1 MPADAGARGGGADR
15 GAAMAALAGDR
26 CSASRGA
33 EEGGEKDPHRAAA
46 PAAGRSPAAA
56 TGRGEAGGAASAV
69 SRSAPAALA
78 GPSARSHRRRLR
90 SDARGAHA
98 RVGAAQPRGIGL
110 PPAQFRR
117 VPRRLAAR
125 RWKRRGALRARA
137 RWRARGGDGRAALRR
152 SAAAA
157 ARREP
162 ERGAGRPPRPRP
174 RCVAGGRGGP
184 ADHPQPRP
192 ARDRPIRTARSLWRH
207 LRRGDGPPRGG
218 KRIRADLLRRA
229 RGGAAMPMTVSPG
242 RCRMKPLVPSFVAA
256 GIALGAAGAQ
266 GVETIAVL
274 ELRSRANPVVAAELS
289 DRVREAVRRA
299 LPQARVVDSEENADF
314 VIGGRISRG
323 GLGYRAWLELRDRS
337 GDVLQRASATASSRS
352 ELAEAIDGAAVDL
365 VRSRQEA
372 GGPITIAPLPA
383 VPAPAE
389 PPEDALNLEADAGVL
404 VAWDRARRIEA
415 HGKESPQEAAAAW
428 RRVADMRGQNPFREI
443 ALTRAAEWEAY
454 AAGRRALDAQLASD
468 TARLRRV
475 LPLASGMDSAKID
488 LLVRFAAAHGF
499 DKVSPLVALLPS
511 AELRARAELSL
522 DCEVKEAHAC
532 VQLARAA
539 DEAKDAKA
547 ALDYLD
553 RACAAG
559 APTACAESGDRWLQ
573 GDLRDPARAIAAL
586 QRGCDASSAAAG
598 MAMVAFGAIAAT
610 AAVMMNSDDQQPRRA
625 LRSALVAGPQQQS
638 GSSRTGLTLVFGGAA
653 ALSAGAGLVLLLT
666 RPENPE
672 GPKVGVGVSPAGVV
686 VSGNFH

>member
-1 MPADAGARGGGADR
+1 
-15 GAAMAALAGDR
+15 
-26 CSASRGA
+26 
-33 EEGGEKDPHRAAA
+33 
-46 PAAGRSPAAA
+46 
-56 TGRGEAGGAASAV
+56 
-69 SRSAPAALA
+69 
-78 GPSARSHRRRLR
+78 
-90 SDARGAHA
+90 
-98 RVGAAQPRGIGL
+98 
-110 PPAQFRR
+110 
-117 VPRRLAAR
+117 
-125 RWKRRGALRARA
+125 
-137 RWRARGGDGRAALRR
+137 
-152 SAAAA
+152 
-157 ARREP
+157 
-162 ERGAGRPPRPRP
+162 
-174 RCVAGGRGGP
+174 
-184 ADHPQPRP
+184 
-192 ARDRPIRTARSLWRH
+192 
-207 LRRGDGPPRGG
+207 
-218 KRIRADLLRRA
+218 
-229 RGGAAMPMTVSPG
+229 
-242 RCRMKPLVPSFVAA
+242 MKPLVPSFVAA

-323 GLGYRAWLELRDRS
+323 GLGYRAWLELRDQS
-337 GDVLQRASATASSRS
+337 GDVLQRASATASNRS

-389 PPEDALNLEADAGVL
+389 PPEDTLNLEADAGVL

-415 HGKESPQEAAAAW
+415 HGKESPQDAAAAW

-475 LPLASGMDSAKID
+475 LPLASVTDSAKID

-559 APTACAESGDRWLQ
+559 APSACAESGDRWLQ
-573 GDLRDPARAIAAL
+573 GDLRDPARAVAAL
-586 QRGCDASSAAAG
+586 QRGCDGANPAACVRLARVYEEGDGAPPNAKTAVDLREKACAAGDGKSCRRLAGMSEEPARVADLLRKGCDGGDALSCALSTKEPAIVQRQLQEAAAGAAKPAPIARPASATEKPAAKPPPPPSPRTEVEPSHDRAAAG
-598 MAMVAFGAIAAT
+598 MAMVAFGALAAT
-610 AAVMMNSDDQQPRRA
+610 AAVMMNSDDAQPRRA
-625 LRSALVAGPQQQS
+625 FRSALVAGSQPQS
-638 GSSRTGLTLVFGGAA
+638 GSNLTLTLVFGGAA
-653 ALSAGAGLVLLLT
+653 ALSAGAGLVLLFT
-666 RPENPE
+666 KPDKPEA
-672 GPKVGVGVSPAGVV
+672 PKVGVGVSPAGIV
-686 VSGNFH
+686 VSGNFR

>member
-1 MPADAGARGGGADR
+1 
-15 GAAMAALAGDR
+15 
-26 CSASRGA
+26 
-33 EEGGEKDPHRAAA
+33 
-46 PAAGRSPAAA
+46 
-56 TGRGEAGGAASAV
+56 
-69 SRSAPAALA
+69 
-78 GPSARSHRRRLR
+78 
-90 SDARGAHA
+90 
-98 RVGAAQPRGIGL
+98 
-110 PPAQFRR
+110 
-117 VPRRLAAR
+117 
-125 RWKRRGALRARA
+125 
-137 RWRARGGDGRAALRR
+137 
-152 SAAAA
+152 
-157 ARREP
+157 
-162 ERGAGRPPRPRP
+162 
-174 RCVAGGRGGP
+174 
-184 ADHPQPRP
+184 
-192 ARDRPIRTARSLWRH
+192 
-207 LRRGDGPPRGG
+207 
-218 KRIRADLLRRA
+218 
-229 RGGAAMPMTVSPG
+229 
-242 RCRMKPLVPSFVAA
+242 MKPLVPSFVAA

-323 GLGYRAWLELRDRS
+323 GLGYRAWLELRDQS
-337 GDVLQRASATASSRS
+337 GDVLQRASATASNRS

-415 HGKESPQEAAAAW
+415 HGKESPQDAAAAW

-475 LPLASGMDSAKID
+475 LPLASVTDSAKID

-559 APTACAESGDRWLQ
+559 APSACAESGDRWLQ
-573 GDLRDPARAIAAL
+573 GDLRDPARAVAAL
-586 QRGCDASSAAAG
+586 QRGCDGANPAACVRLARVYEEGDGAPPNAKTAVDLREKACAAGDGKSCRRLAGMSEEPARVADLLRKGCDGGDALSCALSTKEPAIVQRQLQEAAAGAAKPAPIARPASATEKPAAKPPPPPSPRTEVEPSHDRAAAG
-598 MAMVAFGAIAAT
+598 MAMVAFGALAAT
-610 AAVMMNSDDQQPRRA
+610 AAVMMNSDDAQPRRA
-625 LRSALVAGPQQQS
+625 FRSALVAGSQPQS
-638 GSSRTGLTLVFGGAA
+638 GSNLTLTLVFGGAA
-653 ALSAGAGLVLLLT
+653 ALSAGAGLVLLFT
-666 RPENPE
+666 KPDKPEA
-672 GPKVGVGVSPAGVV
+672 PKVGVGVSPAGIVI
-686 VSGNFH
+686 SGNFR

>member
-1 MPADAGARGGGADR
+1 MLRVLPSRRRRREG
-15 GAAMAALAGDR
+15 
-26 CSASRGA
+26 SASCSC
-33 EEGGEKDPHRAAA
+33 P
-46 PAAGRSPAAA
+46 
-56 TGRGEAGGAASAV
+56 GRG
-69 SRSAPAALA
+69 PI
-78 GPSARSHRRRLR
+78 ARSRYR
-90 SDARGAHA
+90 
-98 RVGAAQPRGIGL
+98 
-110 PPAQFRR
+110 
-117 VPRRLAAR
+117 PRRT
-125 RWKRRGALRARA
+125 
-137 RWRARGGDGRAALRR
+137 
-152 SAAAA
+152 
-157 ARREP
+157 
-162 ERGAGRPPRPRP
+162 RPPRLPPLPRP
-174 RCVAGGRGGP
+174 RRVAGGRGGP

-192 ARDRPIRTARSLWRH
+192 ARDRPIRTARSLRRH
-207 LRRGDGPPRGG
+207 LRRGDGPPGRG

-256 GIALGAAGAQ
+256 GLAFGAAGAQ
-266 GVETIAVL
+266 GVETVAVL
-274 ELRSRANPVVAAELS
+274 ELRSRVHPIVAAELS

-299 LPQARVVDSEENADF
+299 LPQARVVDSEESADF
-314 VIGGRISRG
+314 VIAGRISRG
-323 GLGYRAWLELRDRS
+323 GLGYRASLELRDRS
-337 GDVLQRASATASSRS
+337 GDIVQRASATASSRS

-372 GGPITIAPLPA
+372 GGPISIAPLPA
-383 VPAPAE
+383 VPAPAGT
-389 PPEDALNLEADAGVL
+389 PEDALNLEADAGVL

-415 HGKESPQEAAAAW
+415 RGKESPEDAAAAW
-428 RRVADMRGQNPFREI
+428 RRVAEMRGQNPFREI
-443 ALTRAAEWEAY
+443 ALTRASQWEAY
-454 AAGRRALDAQLASD
+454 AAGRRALDAQLAGD

-475 LPLASGMDSAKID
+475 LPLASVTDSAKID

-532 VQLARAA
+532 VA
-539 DEAKDAKA
+539 D
-547 ALDYLD
+547 L
-553 RACAAG
+553 
-559 APTACAESGDRWLQ
+559 
-573 GDLRDPARAIAAL
+573 LRK
-586 QRGCDASSAAAG
+586 GCDGGDAVSCSLSAKEPAMVQRQLQEATSGAAKPPPIARPASATEKPAAKPPPPPSPRTAVEPSHDRAAAG
-598 MAMVAFGAIAAT
+598 MAMVAFGALAAT

-653 ALSAGAGLVLLLT
+653 ALSAGAGLGLLLT

>member
-1 MPADAGARGGGADR
+1 
-15 GAAMAALAGDR
+15 
-26 CSASRGA
+26 
-33 EEGGEKDPHRAAA
+33 
-46 PAAGRSPAAA
+46 
-56 TGRGEAGGAASAV
+56 
-69 SRSAPAALA
+69 
-78 GPSARSHRRRLR
+78 
-90 SDARGAHA
+90 
-98 RVGAAQPRGIGL
+98 
-110 PPAQFRR
+110 
-117 VPRRLAAR
+117 
-125 RWKRRGALRARA
+125 
-137 RWRARGGDGRAALRR
+137 
-152 SAAAA
+152 
-157 ARREP
+157 
-162 ERGAGRPPRPRP
+162 
-174 RCVAGGRGGP
+174 
-184 ADHPQPRP
+184 
-192 ARDRPIRTARSLWRH
+192 
-207 LRRGDGPPRGG
+207 
-218 KRIRADLLRRA
+218 
-229 RGGAAMPMTVSPG
+229 
-242 RCRMKPLVPSFVAA
+242 MKPLVPSFVAA

-323 GLGYRAWLELRDRS
+323 GLGYRAWLELRDQS
-337 GDVLQRASATASSRS
+337 GDVLQRASATASNRS

-415 HGKESPQEAAAAW
+415 HGKESPQDAAAAW

-475 LPLASGMDSAKID
+475 LPLASVTDSAKID

-559 APTACAESGDRWLQ
+559 APSACAESGDRWLQ
-573 GDLRDPARAIAAL
+573 GDLRDPARAVAAL
-586 QRGCDASSAAAG
+586 QRGCDGANPAACVRLARVYEEGDRAPPNAKTAVDLREKACAAGDGKSCRRLAGMSEEPARVADLLRKGCDGGDALSCALSTKEPAIVQRQLQEAAAGAAKPAPIARPASATEKPAAKPPPPPSPRTEVEPSHDRAAAG
-598 MAMVAFGAIAAT
+598 MAMVAFGALAAT
-610 AAVMMNSDDQQPRRA
+610 AAVMMNSDDAQPRRA
-625 LRSALVAGPQQQS
+625 FRSALVAGSQPQS
-638 GSSRTGLTLVFGGAA
+638 GSNLTLTLVFGGAA
-653 ALSAGAGLVLLLT
+653 ALSAGAGLVLLFT
-666 RPENPE
+666 KPDKPEA
-672 GPKVGVGVSPAGVV
+672 PKVGVGVSPAGIV
-686 VSGNFH
+686 VSGNFR

>member
-1 MPADAGARGGGADR
+1 
-15 GAAMAALAGDR
+15 
-26 CSASRGA
+26 
-33 EEGGEKDPHRAAA
+33 
-46 PAAGRSPAAA
+46 
-56 TGRGEAGGAASAV
+56 
-69 SRSAPAALA
+69 
-78 GPSARSHRRRLR
+78 
-90 SDARGAHA
+90 
-98 RVGAAQPRGIGL
+98 
-110 PPAQFRR
+110 
-117 VPRRLAAR
+117 
-125 RWKRRGALRARA
+125 
-137 RWRARGGDGRAALRR
+137 
-152 SAAAA
+152 
-157 ARREP
+157 
-162 ERGAGRPPRPRP
+162 
-174 RCVAGGRGGP
+174 
-184 ADHPQPRP
+184 
-192 ARDRPIRTARSLWRH
+192 
-207 LRRGDGPPRGG
+207 
-218 KRIRADLLRRA
+218 
-229 RGGAAMPMTVSPG
+229 
-242 RCRMKPLVPSFVAA
+242 MKPLVPSFVAA

-323 GLGYRAWLELRDRS
+323 GLGYRAWLELRDQS
-337 GDVLQRASATASSRS
+337 GDVLQRASATASNRS

-415 HGKESPQEAAAAW
+415 HGKESPQDAAAAW

-475 LPLASGMDSAKID
+475 LPLASVTDSAKID

-559 APTACAESGDRWLQ
+559 APSACAESGDHWLQ
-573 GDLRDPARAIAAL
+573 GDLRDPARAVAAL
-586 QRGCDASSAAAG
+586 QRGCDGANPAACVRLARVYEEGDGAPPNAKTAVDLREKACAAGDGKSCRRLAGMSEEPARVADLLRKGCDGGDALSCALSTKEPAIVQRQLQEAAAGAAKPAPIARPASATEKPAAKPPPPPSPRTEVEPSHDRAAAG
-598 MAMVAFGAIAAT
+598 MAMVAFGALAAT
-610 AAVMMNSDDQQPRRA
+610 AAVMMNSDDAQPRRA
-625 LRSALVAGPQQQS
+625 FRSALVAGSQPQS
-638 GSSRTGLTLVFGGAA
+638 GSNLTLTLVFGGAA
-653 ALSAGAGLVLLLT
+653 ALSAGAGLVLLFT
-666 RPENPE
+666 KPDKPEA
-672 GPKVGVGVSPAGVV
+672 PKVGVGVSPAGIV
-686 VSGNFH
+686 VSGNFR

>member
-1 MPADAGARGGGADR
+1 
-15 GAAMAALAGDR
+15 
-26 CSASRGA
+26 
-33 EEGGEKDPHRAAA
+33 
-46 PAAGRSPAAA
+46 
-56 TGRGEAGGAASAV
+56 
-69 SRSAPAALA
+69 
-78 GPSARSHRRRLR
+78 
-90 SDARGAHA
+90 
-98 RVGAAQPRGIGL
+98 
-110 PPAQFRR
+110 
-117 VPRRLAAR
+117 
-125 RWKRRGALRARA
+125 
-137 RWRARGGDGRAALRR
+137 
-152 SAAAA
+152 
-157 ARREP
+157 
-162 ERGAGRPPRPRP
+162 
-174 RCVAGGRGGP
+174 
-184 ADHPQPRP
+184 
-192 ARDRPIRTARSLWRH
+192 
-207 LRRGDGPPRGG
+207 
-218 KRIRADLLRRA
+218 
-229 RGGAAMPMTVSPG
+229 
-242 RCRMKPLVPSFVAA
+242 MKPLVPSFVAA

-274 ELRSRANPVVAAELS
+274 ELRSRVNPVVAAELS

-299 LPQARVVDSEENADF
+299 FPQARIVDSDENADF
-314 VIGGRISRG
+314 VIGGKVSRG

-372 GGPITIAPLPA
+372 GGPVTIAPLPA

-415 HGKESPQEAAAAW
+415 HGKERPEEAAAAW
-428 RRVADMRGQNPFREI
+428 RRVAEMRGQNPFREI
-443 ALTRAAEWEAY
+443 ALTRAGEWEAY
-454 AAGRRALDAQLASD
+454 SAGRRAVDAQLASD

-475 LPLASGMDSAKID
+475 LPLASVTDSAKID

-522 DCEVKEAHAC
+522 DCEVKEAYAC

-559 APTACAESGDRWLQ
+559 APAACAESGDRWLQ

-586 QRGCDASSAAAG
+586 QRGCDASNAAACVRLARVHEEGDGAATDAKVAMGLREKACAAGDGRSCRRLAGMSEEPARVADLLRKGCEGGDAVSCALSAKEPAMVQRQLQEAASGAAKPAPIARPASATEKPAAKPPPPPPPRTEVQQSHDRAAAG
-598 MAMVAFGAIAAT
+598 VAMVAFGALAAT
-610 AAVMMNSDDQQPRRA
+610 AAVMMMSSDEAQPRRTF
-625 LRSALVAGPQQQS
+625 RSALIAGSQQQS
-638 GSSRTGLTLVFGGAA
+638 GSSRSGLTLVFGGAA
-653 ALSAGAGLVLLLT
+653 AISAGAGLVLLLT
-666 RPENPE
+666 KPDKPEA
-672 GPKVGVGVSPAGVV
+672 PKVGVGVSPAGVV
-686 VSGNFH
+686 VSGNFR

>member
-1 MPADAGARGGGADR
+1 
-15 GAAMAALAGDR
+15 
-26 CSASRGA
+26 
-33 EEGGEKDPHRAAA
+33 
-46 PAAGRSPAAA
+46 
-56 TGRGEAGGAASAV
+56 
-69 SRSAPAALA
+69 
-78 GPSARSHRRRLR
+78 
-90 SDARGAHA
+90 
-98 RVGAAQPRGIGL
+98 
-110 PPAQFRR
+110 
-117 VPRRLAAR
+117 
-125 RWKRRGALRARA
+125 
-137 RWRARGGDGRAALRR
+137 
-152 SAAAA
+152 
-157 ARREP
+157 
-162 ERGAGRPPRPRP
+162 
-174 RCVAGGRGGP
+174 
-184 ADHPQPRP
+184 
-192 ARDRPIRTARSLWRH
+192 
-207 LRRGDGPPRGG
+207 
-218 KRIRADLLRRA
+218 
-229 RGGAAMPMTVSPG
+229 
-242 RCRMKPLVPSFVAA
+242 MKPLVPSFVAA

-323 GLGYRAWLELRDRS
+323 GLGYRAWLELRDQS
-337 GDVLQRASATASSRS
+337 GDVLQRASATASNRS

-372 GGPITIAPLPA
+372 AGPITIAPLPA

-475 LPLASGMDSAKID
+475 LPLASVMDSAKID

-586 QRGCDASSAAAG
+586 QRGCDAANAAACVRLARVYEEGDGAPPNAKTAVDLREKACAAGDGKSCRRLAGMSEEPARVADLLRKGCDGGDALSCALSTKEPAIVQRQLQEAAAGAAKPAPIARPASATEKPAAKPPPPPSPRTEVEPSHDRAAAG
-598 MAMVAFGAIAAT
+598 MAMVAFGALAGT
-610 AAVMMNSDDQQPRRA
+610 AAVMMNSDDAQPRRA
-625 LRSALVAGPQQQS
+625 FRSALVAGSQPQS
-638 GSSRTGLTLVFGGAA
+638 GSNRTLTLVFGGAA
-653 ALSAGAGLVLLLT
+653 ALSAGAGLVLLFT
-666 RPENPE
+666 KPDKPEA
-672 GPKVGVGVSPAGVV
+672 PKVGVGVSPAGVV
-686 VSGNFH
+686 VSGNFR

>member
-110 PPAQFRR
+110 SPAQFRR

-125 RWKRRGALRARA
+125 RWKRRGAL
-137 RWRARGGDGRAALRR
+137 
-152 SAAAA
+152 
-157 ARREP
+157 
-162 ERGAGRPPRPRP
+162 
-174 RCVAGGRGGP
+174 
-184 ADHPQPRP
+184 
-192 ARDRPIRTARSLWRH
+192 
-207 LRRGDGPPRGG
+207 
-218 KRIRADLLRRA
+218 RA

-365 VRSRQEA
+365 VRARHEA

-468 TARLRRV
+468 TARLRRG
-475 LPLASGMDSAKID
+475 LSPPSG
-488 LLVRFAAAHGF
+488 LGF
-499 DKVSPLVALLPS
+499 PEEQHRPWVVPGHPVFKD
-511 AELRARAELSL
+511 
-522 DCEVKEAHAC
+522 HA
-532 VQLARAA
+532 
-539 DEAKDAKA
+539 
-547 ALDYLD
+547 
-553 RACAAG
+553 
-559 APTACAESGDRWLQ
+559 
-573 GDLRDPARAIAAL
+573 
-586 QRGCDASSAAAG
+586 
-598 MAMVAFGAIAAT
+598 
-610 AAVMMNSDDQQPRRA
+610 
-625 LRSALVAGPQQQS
+625 
-638 GSSRTGLTLVFGGAA
+638 
-653 ALSAGAGLVLLLT
+653 
-666 RPENPE
+666 
-672 GPKVGVGVSPAGVV
+672 
-686 VSGNFH
+686 

>member
-1 MPADAGARGGGADR
+1 MN
-15 GAAMAALAGDR
+15 
-26 CSASRGA
+26 
-33 EEGGEKDPHRAAA
+33 
-46 PAAGRSPAAA
+46 
-56 TGRGEAGGAASAV
+56 
-69 SRSAPAALA
+69 
-78 GPSARSHRRRLR
+78 
-90 SDARGAHA
+90 
-98 RVGAAQPRGIGL
+98 
-110 PPAQFRR
+110 
-117 VPRRLAAR
+117 
-125 RWKRRGALRARA
+125 
-137 RWRARGGDGRAALRR
+137 
-152 SAAAA
+152 
-157 ARREP
+157 
-162 ERGAGRPPRPRP
+162 
-174 RCVAGGRGGP
+174 
-184 ADHPQPRP
+184 
-192 ARDRPIRTARSLWRH
+192 
-207 LRRGDGPPRGG
+207 
-218 KRIRADLLRRA
+218 
-229 RGGAAMPMTVSPG
+229 
-242 RCRMKPLVPSFVAA
+242 PLVPSFVAA
-256 GIALGAAGAQ
+256 GIAFGAAGAQ
-266 GVETIAVL
+266 GIETVAVL
-274 ELRSRANPVVAAELS
+274 ELRSRVHPIVAAELS

-314 VIGGRISRG
+314 VIAGRISRG
-323 GLGYRAWLELRDRS
+323 GLGYRASLELRDRS
-337 GDVLQRASATASSRS
+337 GDVLQRASATASSRI

-389 PPEDALNLEADAGVL
+389 TPEDALNLEADAGVL
-404 VAWDRARRIEA
+404 VAWDRARRIEPR
-415 HGKESPQEAAAAW
+415 GKESPEDAAAAW
-428 RRVADMRGQNPFREI
+428 RRVAQMRGQNPFREI
-443 ALTRAAEWEAY
+443 ALTRASQWEAY

-475 LPLASGMDSAKID
+475 LPLASVTDSAKID

-547 ALDYLD
+547 ALEYLD

-559 APTACAESGDRWLQ
+559 AANACAESGDRWLQ

-586 QRGCDASSAAAG
+586 QRGCDASSAAACVRLARVYEEGDGASPNAKTGLDFREKACAAGDGRSCRRLAGVSEEPARVADLLRKGCDGGDAVSCALSAKEPAMVQRQLQEATSGAAKPPPIARPASATEKPPAKPPPPPSPRTAVEPSHDRAAAG
-598 MAMVAFGAIAAT
+598 MAMVAFGALAAT

-672 GPKVGVGVSPAGVV
+672 GAKVGAGVSPAGVV

>member
-1 MPADAGARGGGADR
+1 
-15 GAAMAALAGDR
+15 
-26 CSASRGA
+26 
-33 EEGGEKDPHRAAA
+33 
-46 PAAGRSPAAA
+46 
-56 TGRGEAGGAASAV
+56 
-69 SRSAPAALA
+69 
-78 GPSARSHRRRLR
+78 
-90 SDARGAHA
+90 
-98 RVGAAQPRGIGL
+98 
-110 PPAQFRR
+110 
-117 VPRRLAAR
+117 
-125 RWKRRGALRARA
+125 
-137 RWRARGGDGRAALRR
+137 
-152 SAAAA
+152 
-157 ARREP
+157 
-162 ERGAGRPPRPRP
+162 
-174 RCVAGGRGGP
+174 
-184 ADHPQPRP
+184 
-192 ARDRPIRTARSLWRH
+192 
-207 LRRGDGPPRGG
+207 
-218 KRIRADLLRRA
+218 
-229 RGGAAMPMTVSPG
+229 
-242 RCRMKPLVPSFVAA
+242 MKPLVPSFVAA

-323 GLGYRAWLELRDRS
+323 GLGYRVWLELRDRS

-475 LPLASGMDSAKID
+475 LPLASVMDSAKID

-573 GDLRDPARAIAAL
+573 GDLQDPARAIAAL
-586 QRGCDASSAAAG
+586 QRGCDAANAAACVRLARVYEEGDGAPPNAKTAVDLREKACAAGDGKSCRRLAGMSEEPARVADLLRKGCDGGDALSCALSTKEPAIVQRQLQEAAAGAAKPAPIARPASTTEKPAAKPPPPPSPRTEVEPSHDRAAAG
-598 MAMVAFGAIAAT
+598 MAMVAFGALAGT
-610 AAVMMNSDDQQPRRA
+610 AAVMMNSDDAQPRRA
-625 LRSALVAGPQQQS
+625 FRSALVAGSQPQS
-638 GSSRTGLTLVFGGAA
+638 GSNRTLTLVFGGAA
-653 ALSAGAGLVLLLT
+653 ALSAGAGLVLLFT
-666 RPENPE
+666 KPDKPEA
-672 GPKVGVGVSPAGVV
+672 PKVGVGVSPAGVV
-686 VSGNFH
+686 VSGNFR

>member
-1 MPADAGARGGGADR
+1 
-15 GAAMAALAGDR
+15 
-26 CSASRGA
+26 
-33 EEGGEKDPHRAAA
+33 
-46 PAAGRSPAAA
+46 
-56 TGRGEAGGAASAV
+56 
-69 SRSAPAALA
+69 
-78 GPSARSHRRRLR
+78 
-90 SDARGAHA
+90 
-98 RVGAAQPRGIGL
+98 
-110 PPAQFRR
+110 
-117 VPRRLAAR
+117 
-125 RWKRRGALRARA
+125 
-137 RWRARGGDGRAALRR
+137 
-152 SAAAA
+152 
-157 ARREP
+157 
-162 ERGAGRPPRPRP
+162 
-174 RCVAGGRGGP
+174 
-184 ADHPQPRP
+184 
-192 ARDRPIRTARSLWRH
+192 
-207 LRRGDGPPRGG
+207 
-218 KRIRADLLRRA
+218 
-229 RGGAAMPMTVSPG
+229 
-242 RCRMKPLVPSFVAA
+242 MKPLVPSFVAA

-323 GLGYRAWLELRDRS
+323 GLGYRAWLELRDQS
-337 GDVLQRASATASSRS
+337 GDVLQRASATASNRS

-372 GGPITIAPLPA
+372 AGPITIAPLPA

-415 HGKESPQEAAAAW
+415 HGKESPQDAAAAW

-475 LPLASGMDSAKID
+475 LPLASVTDSAKID

-559 APTACAESGDRWLQ
+559 APSACAESGDRWLQ
-573 GDLRDPARAIAAL
+573 GDLRDPARAVAAL
-586 QRGCDASSAAAG
+586 QRGCDGANPAACVRLARVYEEGDGAPPNAKTAVDLREKACAAGDGKSCRRLAGMSEEPARVADLLRKGCDGGDALSCALSTKEPAIVQRQLQEAAAGAAKPAPIARPASATEKPAAKPPPPPSPRTEVEPSHDRAAAG
-598 MAMVAFGAIAAT
+598 MAMVAFGALAAT
-610 AAVMMNSDDQQPRRA
+610 AAVMMNSDDAQPRRA
-625 LRSALVAGPQQQS
+625 FRSALVAGSQPQS
-638 GSSRTGLTLVFGGAA
+638 GSNLTLTLVFGGAA
-653 ALSAGAGLVLLLT
+653 ALSAGAGLVLLFT
-666 RPENPE
+666 KPDKPEA
-672 GPKVGVGVSPAGVV
+672 PKVGVGVSPAGIV
-686 VSGNFH
+686 VSGNFR

>member
-1 MPADAGARGGGADR
+1 
-15 GAAMAALAGDR
+15 
-26 CSASRGA
+26 
-33 EEGGEKDPHRAAA
+33 
-46 PAAGRSPAAA
+46 
-56 TGRGEAGGAASAV
+56 
-69 SRSAPAALA
+69 
-78 GPSARSHRRRLR
+78 
-90 SDARGAHA
+90 
-98 RVGAAQPRGIGL
+98 
-110 PPAQFRR
+110 
-117 VPRRLAAR
+117 
-125 RWKRRGALRARA
+125 
-137 RWRARGGDGRAALRR
+137 
-152 SAAAA
+152 
-157 ARREP
+157 
-162 ERGAGRPPRPRP
+162 
-174 RCVAGGRGGP
+174 
-184 ADHPQPRP
+184 
-192 ARDRPIRTARSLWRH
+192 
-207 LRRGDGPPRGG
+207 
-218 KRIRADLLRRA
+218 
-229 RGGAAMPMTVSPG
+229 
-242 RCRMKPLVPSFVAA
+242 MKPLVPSFVAA

-323 GLGYRAWLELRDRS
+323 GLGYRVWLELRDRS

-475 LPLASGMDSAKID
+475 LPLASVMDSAKID

-559 APTACAESGDRWLQ
+559 APSACAESGDRWLQ
-573 GDLRDPARAIAAL
+573 GDLRDPARAVAAL
-586 QRGCDASSAAAG
+586 QRGCDGANAAACVRLARVYEEGDGAPPNAKTAVDLREKACAAGDGKSCRRLAGMSEEPARVADLLRKGCDGGDALSCALSTKEPAIVQRQLQEAAAGAAKPAPIARPASTTEKPAAKPPPPPSPRTEVEPSHDRAAAG
-598 MAMVAFGAIAAT
+598 MAMVAFGALAAT
-610 AAVMMNSDDQQPRRA
+610 AAVMMNSDDAQPRRA
-625 LRSALVAGPQQQS
+625 FRSALVAGSQPQS
-638 GSSRTGLTLVFGGAA
+638 GSNLTLTLVFGGAA
-653 ALSAGAGLVLLLT
+653 ALSAGAGLVLLFT
-666 RPENPE
+666 KPDKPEA
-672 GPKVGVGVSPAGVV
+672 PKVGVGVSPAGIV
-686 VSGNFH
+686 VSGNFR

>member
-1 MPADAGARGGGADR
+1 
-15 GAAMAALAGDR
+15 
-26 CSASRGA
+26 
-33 EEGGEKDPHRAAA
+33 
-46 PAAGRSPAAA
+46 
-56 TGRGEAGGAASAV
+56 
-69 SRSAPAALA
+69 
-78 GPSARSHRRRLR
+78 
-90 SDARGAHA
+90 
-98 RVGAAQPRGIGL
+98 
-110 PPAQFRR
+110 
-117 VPRRLAAR
+117 
-125 RWKRRGALRARA
+125 
-137 RWRARGGDGRAALRR
+137 
-152 SAAAA
+152 
-157 ARREP
+157 
-162 ERGAGRPPRPRP
+162 
-174 RCVAGGRGGP
+174 
-184 ADHPQPRP
+184 
-192 ARDRPIRTARSLWRH
+192 
-207 LRRGDGPPRGG
+207 
-218 KRIRADLLRRA
+218 
-229 RGGAAMPMTVSPG
+229 
-242 RCRMKPLVPSFVAA
+242 MKPLVPSFVAA

-323 GLGYRAWLELRDRS
+323 GLGYRAWLELRDQS
-337 GDVLQRASATASSRS
+337 GDVLQRASATASNRS

-415 HGKESPQEAAAAW
+415 HGKESPQDAAAAW

-475 LPLASGMDSAKID
+475 LPLASVTDSAKID

-559 APTACAESGDRWLQ
+559 APSACAESGDRWLQ
-573 GDLRDPARAIAAL
+573 GDLRDPARAVAAL
-586 QRGCDASSAAAG
+586 QRGCDGANPAACVRLARVYEEGDGAPPNAKTAVDLREKACAAGDGKSCRRLAGMSEEPARVADLLRKGCDGGDALSCALSTKEPAIVQRQLQEAAAGAAKPAPIARPASATEKPAAKPPPPPSPRTEVEPSHDRAAAG
-598 MAMVAFGAIAAT
+598 MAMVAFGALAAT
-610 AAVMMNSDDQQPRRA
+610 AAVMMNSDDAQPRRA
-625 LRSALVAGPQQQS
+625 FRSALVAGSQPQS
-638 GSSRTGLTLVFGGAA
+638 GSNLTLTLVFGGAA
-653 ALSAGAGLVLLLT
+653 ALSAGAGLVLLFT
-666 RPENPE
+666 KPDKPEA
-672 GPKVGVGVSPAGVV
+672 PKVGVGVSPAGIV
-686 VSGNFH
+686 VSGNFR